1 MKSNTFKK
9 KIILKIEKPNKK
21 QEEFFNSKERF
32 VAYGGARGGGKSWAV
47 RKKAMLLAIN
57 FNGIK
62 IMILRRTYGE
72 LRENH
77 INPLKKELK
86 DIANYKDSE
95 KTFFFP
101 NESVIIFGYCDDEN
115 DVLRYQGQEYDVIF
129 IDEAT
134 QLTSFQYNSLCAC
147 LRGAND
153 FPKRIYLTCNPGG
166 VGHGWVKRLFIDKN
180 YKKGELESDYKFIFA
195 SVYDN
200 YALLKK
206 DKGYINMLYNLPE
219 KLKKAW
225 LDGNW
230 DVLSGQYFTEW
241 DRSVHVI
248 KPFKIKEHWRRYFSM
263 DYGLDMLAGY
273 FIAIDEKGNC
283 FVYKEIY
290 EKNLIIS
297 KAAKL
302 IKNFCQTEK
311 IDCFFAPPDLWNR
324 RQDSGKSVAE
334 IFCENGIYLQKVS
347 NDRISGWLNLKEWLS
362 IYDEFGK
369 RTTRFKVFES
379 CENLIKSIPMLLY
392 DKHNPNDCAT
402 EPHKFTH
409 GPDAIRYFFSGRP
422 LPCEK
427 QAYKKHYLPKELRE
441 NNVNE
446 KLFW

>member
-1 MKSNTFKK
+1 
-9 KIILKIEKPNKK
+9 
-21 QEEFFNSKERF
+21 
-32 VAYGGARGGGKSWAV
+32 
-47 RKKAMLLAIN
+47 
-57 FNGIK
+57 
-62 IMILRRTYGE
+62 MILRRTYGE

-248 KPFKIKEHWRRYFSM
+248 KPFKIKEH
-263 DYGLDMLAGY
+263 
-273 FIAIDEKGNC
+273 
-283 FVYKEIY
+283 
-290 EKNLIIS
+290 
-297 KAAKL
+297 
-302 IKNFCQTEK
+302 
-311 IDCFFAPPDLWNR
+311 
-324 RQDSGKSVAE
+324 
-334 IFCENGIYLQKVS
+334 
-347 NDRISGWLNLKEWLS
+347 
-362 IYDEFGK
+362 
-369 RTTRFKVFES
+369 
-379 CENLIKSIPMLLY
+379 
-392 DKHNPNDCAT
+392 
-402 EPHKFTH
+402 
-409 GPDAIRYFFSGRP
+409 
-422 LPCEK
+422 
-427 QAYKKHYLPKELRE
+427 
-441 NNVNE
+441 
-446 KLFW
+446 